1 MGEIGVITEQGDLGL
16 GFEEI
21 NDKDKAVLENKK
33 ELDKATKDDNK

>member
-21 NDKDKAVLENKK
+21 NDKDKAIIESKQ
-33 ELDKATKDDNK
+33 ELDKAKDATTK